1 MSEPARLEPWLPRAA
16 ALRPEHPALIADG
29 EAVTYGEL
37 HARALQAA
45 AWLQAKG
52 IEGGE
57 RVALALP
64 AGVPFAV
71 ALHAILLQ
79 GAAAIPIDPRL
90 GPEERAKRT
99 RTASLVVDEP
109 IASDGAAAEL
119 PPRWAASMVATVIH
133 TSGTTADPKPVELTA
148 GNWVANALGSALALG
163 LDPADRWLCTL
174 PLSHVGGLSILIRS
188 AIYGTTVVL
197 HERFDAE
204 RARETIERD
213 AITLISLV
221 PTTLER
227 LLDAGLDAPHE
238 LRVALVGGG
247 PLPPALAARAKAAGL
262 PVAQTY
268 GMTEACSQVATSL
281 PGEPET
287 AGRPLF
293 GTEVRIAGA
302 PRASAGE
309 PVVGEILVK
318 GPTVAPGAADRDGWL
333 HTGDLGAID
342 ERGRLTVTGRK
353 ADTIVSGGENVA
365 PAEVE
370 AVLLR
375 HPAVADAAVH
385 GRPDPT
391 WGEAVVATVV
401 ARDGDRP
408 DEADLR
414 AHVAAALAPFKVP
427 KHIAFA
433 DALPRTASG
442 KLIRRELSAG

>member
-1 MSEPARLEPWLPRAA
+1 MSGSLVEPWLPRGA
-16 ALRPEHPALIADG
+16 ALRPEHPALIAAG
-29 EAVTYGEL
+29 ETVTYAGL
-37 HARALQAA
+37 HARALAAA
-45 AWLQAKG
+45 AWLEAKG
-52 IEGGE
+52 IKGGD

-64 AGVPFAV
+64 PGPEFAV
-71 ALHAILLQ
+71 ALHAVLLR

-90 GPEERAKRT
+90 GPEERAQRQ
-99 RTASLVVDEP
+99 RTASLVVEEP
-109 IASDGAAAEL
+109 IPTDGAHTRAPGRLDPHAT
-119 PPRWAASMVATVIH
+119 ATVIH
-133 TSGTTADPKPVELTA
+133 TSGTTADPKPVELTV

-163 LDPADRWLCTL
+163 LDAQDRWLCTL

-197 HERFDAE
+197 HERFDAQAAK
-204 RARETIERD
+204 R
-213 AITLISLV
+213 AITEEGITIASLV

-227 LLDAGLDAPHE
+227 LLDAGLERPRT

-247 PLPPALAARAKAAGL
+247 PLSPALAARAKDSGL

-293 GTEVRIAGA
+293 GTEVRIAA
-302 PRASAGE
+302 D
-309 PVVGEILVK
+309 GEILVK
-318 GPTVAPGAADRDGWL
+318 GPTVAPGAADHDGWL
-333 HTGDLGAID
+333 HTGDLGAVD

-370 AVLLR
+370 AVLLA

-385 GRPDPT
+385 GRQDPE

-401 ARDGDRP
+401 LRDGGRT
-408 DEADLR
+408 DETELR
-414 AHVAAALAPFKVP
+414 AHVAASLAAFKVP
-427 KHIAFA
+427 KQVAFA
-433 DALPRTASG
+433 ARLPRTASG
-442 KLIRRELSAG
+442 KLLRRELSAR

>member
-1 MSEPARLEPWLPRAA
+1 MSGPLWTGPWLPRAA

-29 EAVTYGEL
+29 ETLTYADL
-37 HARALQAA
+37 HARAVEAA

-52 IEGGE
+52 VEEGD

-71 ALHAILLQ
+71 ALHAILLT
-79 GAAAIPIDPRL
+79 GAAAMPIDPRL
-90 GPEERAKRT
+90 GRKERALRQ
-99 RTASLVVDEP
+99 RTASLVVEEP
-109 IASDGAAAEL
+109 IASDGAAAEM

-133 TSGTTADPKPVELTA
+133 TSGTTAEPKPVELTV

-163 LDPADRWLCTL
+163 LDPQDRWLCTL

-188 AIYGTTVVL
+188 ALYATTVVL
-197 HERFDAE
+197 HERFDPQ
-204 RARETIERD
+204 RAKRAIEED
-213 AITLISLV
+213 AITVTSLV

-227 LLDAGLDAPHE
+227 LLDAGLAHPPS
-238 LRVALVGGG
+238 LRVALIGGG
-247 PLPPALAARAKAAGL
+247 PLAPALAARAKQAGI

-287 AGRPLF
+287 AGRPLY
-293 GTEVRIAGA
+293 GTEVQIAGA

-309 PVVGEILVK
+309 PVVGEILVQ
-318 GPTVAPGAADRDGWL
+318 GPTVAPGAASEDGWL
-333 HTGDLGAID
+333 HTGDLGALD
-342 ERGRLTVTGRK
+342 SRGRLTVTGRK

-370 AVLLR
+370 AVLLQ

-385 GRPDPT
+385 GRPDPE

-401 ARDGDRP
+401 LRDGDP
-408 DEADLR
+408 TDEKDLR
-414 AHVAAALAPFKVP
+414 AHVAASLAAFKVP

-433 DALPRTASG
+433 DSLPRTASG
-442 KLIRRELSAG
+442 KLIRRELSAR